1 MGVCKSDI
9 ARYLHITFKAVNSK
23 IKSIA
28 HQARSLHGLFKEF
41 LRGKIKI
48 VEFDEME
55 TYELSKLKPVS
66 IAIAVVGKTSVI
78 LDAQAGEIRA
88 EGKTVEDS
96 VKKYGV
102 RKNDRKC
109 RLVFENLK
117 SLCDENLELVT
128 DKNRSYIDLKK
139 VYLPKAFHKKIKSR
153 GGEAKKA
160 KVLNKSVKKQFKN
173 RRAFDQLL
181 HLNQSVC
188 AKLRGRLAS
197 FRRRTWCNLNTVKSI
212 QDVLDIFIAFNN
224 RYQLFPD

>member
-1 MGVCKSDI
+1 
-9 ARYLHITFKAVNSK
+9 
-23 IKSIA
+23 
-28 HQARSLHGLFKEF
+28 
-41 LRGKIKI
+41 
-48 VEFDEME
+48 
-55 TYELSKLKPVS
+55 
-66 IAIAVVGKTSVI
+66 
-78 LDAQAGEIRA
+78 AQAGEIRA